1 MENKFQ
7 PGSVVVVK
15 AYGGEKLTRRVVVDR
30 GPLVVICSE
39 AEYLRAANE
48 GREPDGVAFPRRCVQ
63 SSSPH

>member
-1 MENKFQ
+1 MTRKLER
-7 PGSVVVVK
+7 GSVVVVV

-30 GPLVVICSE
+30 GPSVVICAE
-39 AEYLRAANE
+39 AEYVRAANE